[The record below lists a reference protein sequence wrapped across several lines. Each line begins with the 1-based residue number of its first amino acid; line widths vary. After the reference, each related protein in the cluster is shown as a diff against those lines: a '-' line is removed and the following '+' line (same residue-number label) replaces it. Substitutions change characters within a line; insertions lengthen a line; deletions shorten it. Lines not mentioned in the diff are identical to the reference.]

1 MTCDACGLQLHARAG
16 TRFCS
21 TACRMRAHRG
31 HVVPLR
37 MRRLDRWIRHAAKV
51 PRTVA
56 GRAASSTDPATWST
70 FDQALAS
77 SVGDGLG
84 FVLAA
89 DGIACIDLDHCLDGG
104 VLAGWAREILDACG
118 PTYVEVSPSGTG
130 LHVFGRG
137 TVGKGD
143 QRGRTIGFPTA
154 NVEVDPV
161 TCLPA
166 DGVYAARVVLPDG
179 SRHDAAVNLGRRPTF
194 YEHSDS
200 SLLEAHLIDASVN
213 LYGEAARVQ
222 FTHFLR
228 SERKFNGP
236 DALIAQV
243 KLDIDHARELA
254 SSLPPDV
261 RP

>member
-21 TACRMRAHRG
+21 TSCRMRAHRG

-37 MRRLDRWIRHAAKV
+37 MRRLDRWIRHVAKV

-70 FDQALAS
+70 FDEALAS
-77 SVGDGLG
+77 RVGDGLG

-137 TVGKGD
+137 TVGKGRRHD
-143 QRGRTIGFPTA
+143 GAECYDRGRYMTVTGRRFECA
-154 NVEVDPV
+154 PV
-161 TCLPA
+161 
-166 DGVYAARVVLPDG
+166 R
-179 SRHDAAVNLGRRPTF
+179 LGRIQPAL
-194 YEHSDS
+194 D
-200 SLLEAHLIDASVN
+200 LI
-213 LYGEAARVQ
+213 
-222 FTHFLR
+222 
-228 SERKFNGP
+228 
-236 DALIAQV
+236 
-243 KLDIDHARELA
+243 
-254 SSLPPDV
+254 
-261 RP
+261 

>member
-56 GRAASSTDPATWST
+56 GRSASSTDPATWAT
-70 FDQALAS
+70 FDEALAS
-77 SVGDGLG
+77 RVGDGLG

-137 TVGKGD
+137 TVGKGRRHD
-143 QRGRTIGFPTA
+143 GIECYDRGRYMTVTGRRFECA
-154 NVEVDPV
+154 PV
-161 TCLPA
+161 
-166 DGVYAARVVLPDG
+166 R
-179 SRHDAAVNLGRRPTF
+179 LGRIQ
-194 YEHSDS
+194 SALD
-200 SLLEAHLIDASVN
+200 LI
-213 LYGEAARVQ
+213 
-222 FTHFLR
+222 
-228 SERKFNGP
+228 P
-236 DALIAQV
+236 
-243 KLDIDHARELA
+243 
-254 SSLPPDV
+254 
-261 RP
+261 

>member
-1 MTCDACGLQLHARAG
+1 MTCDACGQELHARAG

-37 MRRLDRWIRHAAKV
+37 MRRLHRWIRHAAKV
-51 PRTVA
+51 PRTVV

-104 VLAGWAREILDACG
+104 VLADWARGILDACD

-137 TVGKGD
+137 TVGKGRRHEGLECYD
-143 QRGRTIGFPTA
+143 RGRYMTVTGRRFECA
-154 NVEVDPV
+154 PV
-161 TCLPA
+161 
-166 DGVYAARVVLPDG
+166 R
-179 SRHDAAVNLGRRPTF
+179 LGRIQAAL
-194 YEHSDS
+194 D
-200 SLLEAHLIDASVN
+200 LI
-213 LYGEAARVQ
+213 
-222 FTHFLR
+222 
-228 SERKFNGP
+228 
-236 DALIAQV
+236 
-243 KLDIDHARELA
+243 
-254 SSLPPDV
+254 
-261 RP
+261 

>member
-1 MTCDACGLQLHARAG
+1 MTCDACGRQLHARAG

-37 MRRLDRWIRHAAKV
+37 MRRLDRWIRHVAKV

-70 FDQALAS
+70 FDEALAS
-77 SVGDGLG
+77 RVGDGLG

-104 VLAGWAREILDACG
+104 VLADWAREILDACG

-137 TVGKGD
+137 TVGKGRRHD
-143 QRGRTIGFPTA
+143 GIECYDRGRYMT
-154 NVEVDPV
+154 V
-161 TCLPA
+161 T
-166 DGVYAARVVLPDG
+166 
-179 SRHDAAVNLGRRPTF
+179 GRRFECAPVRL
-194 YEHSDS
+194 SRIQSALD
-200 SLLEAHLIDASVN
+200 LI
-213 LYGEAARVQ
+213 
-222 FTHFLR
+222 
-228 SERKFNGP
+228 
-236 DALIAQV
+236 
-243 KLDIDHARELA
+243 
-254 SSLPPDV
+254 
-261 RP
+261 